1 MAWRPPHNRIML
13 SPTSP
18 IFSTLHDI
26 SSRALARHELSVS
39 KALDK
44 TEELPRRMGEDN
56 SGQYVYSSR
65 LQSEVRQSKAMSSNL
80 QNTLSHYQIQEG
92 FLDSALDRYSHMS
105 MLAMKASDPLISE
118 LERARLNEEFD
129 TIRKDLLNFSTEE
142 VNGNDVF
149 REAKKYELVNKEAN
163 LNWTDAKAEAD
174 ARDQADPINDHYLST
189 ITSEYEQDVI
199 SFQIGQVGINAWLGG
214 NDTAVEGEW
223 RWTEGPE
230 GLEDSGNGRL
240 FWQGKSS
247 GSAVGGAYENWGNN
261 EPNNAGNEDYLQISQ
276 AVQPDGSVGK
286 WNDLRN
292 TNSSGATY
300 QPRGYVLETDQ
311 GKLLGVMP
319 QSNIQLENVSLVP
332 FYSSNY
338 INLEDIEAAVDAQS
352 KLESTMEILQG
363 QKGNIAS
370 NVSQLEMGIDR
381 LNRQI
386 AAAEFSFARM
396 SDEEMI
402 EDLTKVARTQL
413 LSDASMSVMMQARGI
428 NRNLTEVLL

>member
-1 MAWRPPHNRIML
+1 MAWRPPLNRIML

-44 TEELPRRMGEDN
+44 TEQLPRRMGDDN

-92 FLDSALDRYSHMS
+92 FLDSAMDRYSHMS
-105 MLAMKASDPLISE
+105 MLAMKASDPLLSE

-149 REAKKYELVNKEAN
+149 REAKNYELVNKEAN

-174 ARDQADPINDHYLST
+174 ALDQADPINDHYLAT

-199 SFQIGQVGINAWLGG
+199 SFQIGQVGINALLGG

-230 GLEDSGNGRL
+230 GLEDNGNGRL
-240 FWQGKSS
+240 FWQGTSS

-286 WNDLRN
+286 WNDLFN
-292 TNSSGATY
+292 TNSSGPTY

-332 FYSSNY
+332 FTLQIISIWKILKPQWMHSP
-338 INLEDIEAAVDAQS
+338 NLNPPWKS
-352 KLESTMEILQG
+352 YTGKREILLPTYPNWKWG
-363 QKGNIAS
+363 LIG
-370 NVSQLEMGIDR
+370 LIDK
-381 LNRQI
+381 I

>member
-1 MAWRPPHNRIML
+1 MAWRPPLNRIML

-44 TEELPRRMGEDN
+44 TEQLPRRMGDDN

-118 LERARLNEEFD
+118 LERARFNEEFD

-174 ARDQADPINDHYLST
+174 VRDQADPINDHYLAT

-230 GLEDSGNGRL
+230 GLEDNGNGRL

-247 GSAVGGAYENWGNN
+247 GSAIGGAYENWGNN

-370 NVSQLEMGIDR
+370 NISQLEMGIDR